1 MVADRTCAKRKCR
14 KRQPEME
21 ALARHAKK
29 KKNDL
34 LLAVDEDTAAFEQV
48 LVAMRLPQGNPEQ
61 EETRLKAIEAGY
73 RHATEVPMNTARL
86 CLEVLELAHAAV
98 GRGMPASITDAGTAC
113 WMARAGVESAL
124 YNVRVN
130 LGELQD
136 SDWKSAIIEETVK
149 ISAQADQILRESRS
163 QVDKIL

>member
-1 MVADRTCAKRKCR
+1 
-14 KRQPEME
+14 
-21 ALARHAKK
+21 
-29 KKNDL
+29 
-34 LLAVDEDTAAFEQV
+34 
-48 LVAMRLPQGNPEQ
+48 
-61 EETRLKAIEAGY
+61 
-73 RHATEVPMNTARL
+73 MNTARL
-86 CLEVLELAHAAV
+86 CLEVLELAHEAV